1 MENSSKKRSIC
12 NHRNATVKIPV
23 IEMPDFSLTVDK
35 PEVSQHKVTVA
46 KARSAMTEVVQDII
60 SSSLLIPNTTRKS
73 TNINRVN
80 EVMYQIERSMGQA
93 DLSRYT
99 NYDLL

>member
-1 MENSSKKRSIC
+1 
-12 NHRNATVKIPV
+12 
-23 IEMPDFSLTVDK
+23 
-35 PEVSQHKVTVA
+35 
-46 KARSAMTEVVQDII
+46 MTEVVQDII

-99 NYDLL
+99 SMIYYKLTCNWVPHFTDLKPEYTN